1 MQCLKKK
8 KKNHPFFSGDIIDIL
23 LWALQQNASECVG
36 SVNEIMRYSFL
47 FHAMLMDYDLDWLPS
62 FDSQLV
68 KGQFGASCLWHLELE
83 G

>member
-1 MQCLKKK
+1 MYAMLE
-8 KKNHPFFSGDIIDIL
+8 KKNHPFFSGDIIDVL

-36 SVNEIMRYSFL
+36 SVYEIMCYSFV
-47 FHAMLMDYDLDWLPS
+47 FHAMLMDYDLGWLPS
-62 FDSQLV
+62 FDSHLV